1 VIPSLDSL
9 RVKLFAD
16 GADIQGMIE
25 MASKSY
31 ISGLTTNPTLMRK
44 AGINDYTEFAKKV
57 LNEITTKPIS
67 FEVFSDNLEE
77 MKTQGEKI
85 ASWAENVYVKI
96 PITNT
101 LGQNTCSVVEHLN
114 KKGIKVNVTAIML
127 ESQVTEIMKVLN
139 PSVPSYVSLFAGR
152 IADTGRD
159 PVPIVR
165 NCVEIISQNPK
176 SELIWASPRELLN
189 IFQANEIG
197 CQIITAT
204 TDLLNKLNLV
214 GRNLEEYSL
223 NTVKMF
229 YEDAKKSEYT
239 L

>member
-1 VIPSLDSL
+1 MIPSLDSL

>member
-1 VIPSLDSL
+1 VIPTLDTL
-9 RVKLFAD
+9 KVKLFAD

-25 MASKSY
+25 MASKPY

-44 AGINDYTEFAKKV
+44 AGINDYIDFAKKV
-57 LNEITTKPIS
+57 LSVITTKPIS
-67 FEVFSDNLEE
+67 FEVFSDDLDE

-96 PITNT
+96 PVTNS
-101 LGQNTCSVVEHLN
+101 LGQSTCNVVEHLSD
-114 KKGIKVNVTAIML
+114 KGIKVNVTAVML
-127 ESQVTEIMKVLN
+127 EDQVTEIIKVLN

-165 NCVEIISQNPK
+165 NCVKIISQNSN

-189 IFQANEIG
+189 IFQANDVG

-214 GRNLEEYSL
+214 GRNLKEYSL
-223 NTVKMF
+223 DTVNMF